1 MLTKNRRN
9 RNKTYNK
16 AKFDNK
22 KSLILC
28 GLYKMTLIDISSG
41 NRRYFAENGLFP
53 RFIAY

>member
-1 MLTKNRRN
+1 MLKKNRRN